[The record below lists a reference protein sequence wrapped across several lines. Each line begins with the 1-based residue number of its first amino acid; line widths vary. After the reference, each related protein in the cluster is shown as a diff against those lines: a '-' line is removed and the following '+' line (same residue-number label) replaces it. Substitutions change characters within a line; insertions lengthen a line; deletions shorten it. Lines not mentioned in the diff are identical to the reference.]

1 MSNLS
6 NHPSYWLA
14 DDAAASLN
22 RYEAD
27 HGKINLTDAGRTVA
41 EQQALINRWYQGGPS
56 NRPPY
61 LYKPY
66 EPAASGPHVGGH
78 ALDTSDY
85 TRFAQ
90 NSAEYGWNHNLP
102 TSDPVHFIYD
112 ASGDRHKSGSATPGF
127 NQTVQNEQNW
137 LISQGISVGPSGADG
152 ILGAGTIAGIK
163 NYQTILRAYG
173 YTGNIDGEWGSG
185 TQAAHEKYYAA
196 KTAPAPAPTPSN
208 PFGISDVRGLQ
219 KISKKYGGNTSPD
232 NNWGSGSKSGFAQFL
247 RQNWGYSGNDEL
259 GPNMWAAIA
268 RWLRSKWGYSGN
280 DVPGPNMRAALQRAS
295 NENYAQL

>member
-1 MSNLS
+1 MSNLN

-41 EQQALINRWYQGGPS
+41 EQQALIDRWYRGGAA

-85 TRFAQ
+85 SRFAQ
-90 NSAEYGWNHNLP
+90 LSAQYGWIHNLP
-102 TSDPVHFIYD
+102 SSDPVHFIYD
-112 ASGDRHKSGSATPGF
+112 PNQDQHRGGTSSGNQVTKDRQNFLNATRG
-127 NQTVQNEQNW
+127 EQ
-137 LISQGISVGPSGADG
+137 LVVDG
-152 ILGAGTIAGIK
+152 IEGDKTKAAYAR
-163 NYQTILRAYG
+163 YQTFLRAFG
-173 YTGNIDGEWGSG
+173 YTGAIDGIWGTN
-185 TQAAHEKYYAA
+185 TQIAHAAYYASLHTPA
-196 KTAPAPAPTPSN
+196 APAASN

-219 KISKKYGGNTSPD
+219 KVAKKYGGNTAPD
-232 NNWGSGSKSGFAQFL
+232 NAFGAESKKGFAQFL
-247 RQNWGYSGNDEL
+247 RANYGYSGNDEL
-259 GPNMWAAIA
+259 GPVMWAAIA
-268 RWLRSKWGYSGN
+268 RWLRAKYSYVGN
-280 DVPGPNMRAALQRAS
+280 DIPGPQMRAALQRAS
-295 NENYAQL
+295 DANNAAL